1 MIFRQIETAAGRVT
15 ICFTGRDRELAADS
29 FSQVYRNIR
38 QKLDNCCAIVWAKQV
53 HGNSV
58 LISEKSVDPISCLG
72 EGDAIIAR
80 SAGIAPLVRTADC
93 IPILVYAENA
103 VLVAA
108 VHAGWRGLKQQVFSH
123 AVSNVLGSGV
133 KIADLRFVVG
143 PFIRENSYE
152 VGAEVAGQFAAEFS
166 KPKGDG
172 KFLLDL
178 KRILLAEMMS
188 HNILPQQVTWF
199 DTDTLSSPEWF
210 SARRGDTGRNMA
222 LIFYSNE
229 QVMDKLP
236 PRE

>member
-1 MIFRQIETAAGRVT
+1 MIFRQIETAAGQVT
-15 ICFTGRDRELAADS
+15 ICFIGTDRDLAADS
-29 FSQVYRNIR
+29 FTRGYRNIR
-38 QKLDNCCAIVWAKQV
+38 QKLDNRCAIVWAEQV

-58 LISEKSVDPISCLG
+58 LVCEKSVDPVSCLG

-80 SAGIAPLVRTADC
+80 STGIAPLVRTADC

-108 VHAGWRGLKQQVFSH
+108 VHAGWRGLRKQVFTR
-123 AVSNVLGSGV
+123 AVSNVLGSGA

-152 VGAEVAGQFAAEFS
+152 VGAEVAGQFAADFS

-172 KFLLDL
+172 KLLLDL
-178 KRILLAEMMS
+178 KRILLAEMIS

-222 LIFYSNE
+222 LVFYSN
-229 QVMDKLP
+229 
-236 PRE
+236 